1 MMLSEEVEE
10 NQMNLVMEW
19 EETEREKMTKYD
31 LVVNRINRLG
41 LEKKI

>member
-10 NQMNLVMEW
+10 NQMNFAMEW
-19 EETEREKMTKYD
+19 EETEREKMTEYD